1 MGFSR
6 SSKIFKGIRASTT
19 ALGLSDRQLGQIV
32 AYVDRSPTFTKRMK
46 EFEEI
51 GGEIKYSDSD
61 TNYFWL
67 PDKTVYISPANY
79 QNSLPGSDD
88 AYAAE
93 LAGVLAHEM
102 WHFISYLKDGVNPNT
117 CASCDEAAAAGV
129 RDEAWA
135 YAQEYVVQ
143 CEVNARSGPRVDW
156 MKEGQL
162 EAIQPAVDALPP
174 GSSGDA
180 LHLAAMKAL
189 LEWSANWTG
198 YVESA
203 GGYFEFYRNEWRKL
217 AKEPPQTI
225 EPRSVKIAFDD
236 EGNVL
241 GMEYRSAGTMIA
253 TSVSRDPATGT
264 FA

>member
-6 SSKIFKGIRASTT
+6 TSAIFSGVRASTT
-19 ALGLSDRQLGQIV
+19 ALGLSEKQLGQIV
-32 AYVDRSPTFTKRMK
+32 AYIDRSPTFTKRMK
-46 EFEEI
+46 DFEEI
-51 GGEIKYSDSD
+51 GGEIKYSGTD

-67 PDKTVYISPANY
+67 PEKAVYISPANY

-88 AYAAE
+88 AYVDE

-102 WHFISYLKDGVNPNT
+102 WHFISYVKDGINPNM
-117 CASCDEAAAAGV
+117 CASCEEAAAAGV

-135 YAQEYVVQ
+135 YAQEYIVQ
-143 CEVNARSGPRVDW
+143 REINGNPGPQVDW

-162 EAIQPAVDALPP
+162 EAIRPAVDALPA
-174 GSSGDA
+174 GSSSAA
-180 LHLAAMKAL
+180 LHLAAMKSL

-203 GGYFEFYRNEWRKL
+203 GGYFEFYRNEWLKL
-217 AKEPPQTI
+217 AHRPTQTI

-253 TSVSRDPATGT
+253 TSVSRDQATGT